1 MGSPTAFVS
10 QRINHIVTLRL
21 MRATDIPSILSI
33 TLVEGEPKWS
43 AGALTDALGSGYL
56 ALVACHNDVD
66 GEVVSYA
73 IASYLFEQGD
83 VQNVVVAPAWRGQG
97 LGRKVMRSLI
107 DAVTLEGVE
116 TLFLEVR
123 CSNQVAINLYQ
134 SMGFQ
139 RIQKRR
145 GYYPGVDGAR
155 EDALVFSLA
164 CH

>member
-1 MGSPTAFVS
+1 
-10 QRINHIVTLRL
+10 
-21 MRATDIPSILSI
+21 MRAADIPSILNI
-33 TLVEGEPKWS
+33 ALVEGEPKWS
-43 AGALTDALGSGYL
+43 AGGLTDALGSGYL

-83 VQNVVVAPAWRGQG
+83 VQNVVVAPTWRGQG
-97 LGRKVMRSLI
+97 LGKKVMRSLI

-155 EDALVFSLA
+155 EDALVFSLV

>member
-1 MGSPTAFVS
+1 
-10 QRINHIVTLRL
+10 
-21 MRATDIPSILSI
+21 MRATDIPSILNMA
-33 TLVEGEPKWS
+33 LVEGEPNWS
-43 AGALTDALGSGYL
+43 AAVLKDSLGRGYL
-56 ALVACHNDVD
+56 ALVACHD
-66 GEVVSYA
+66 GVEGKVMAYGV
-73 IASYLFEQGD
+73 ASYLFDQGD
-83 VQNVVVAPAWRGQG
+83 VQNVVVAPSWRGRG
-97 LGRKVMRSLI
+97 LGRKVLRSLI
-107 DAVTLEGVE
+107 DAAALEGVE

-145 GYYPGVDGAR
+145 GYYPGVDGVR

>member
-1 MGSPTAFVS
+1 
-10 QRINHIVTLRL
+10 

-33 TLVEGEPKWS
+33 TSVEGEPKWS
-43 AGALTDALGSGYL
+43 AGALADALGSGYL

-66 GEVVSYA
+66 GEVIGYA

-83 VQNVVVAPAWRGQG
+83 VQNVIVAPPWRGQG

-116 TLFLEVR
+116 ILFLEVR

-139 RIQKRR
+139 QIQKRR
-145 GYYPGVDGAR
+145 GYYPGVAGVR
-155 EDALVFSLA
+155 EDALVFSLV